1 MDIAV
6 IGAGSWGT
14 ALSQVLASNGHDV
27 RLWARKDS
35 VVEGVNERHRNP
47 RYLTDAELSPRI
59 VATASTEQALVG
71 ADAVVVVT
79 PSSIMRETA
88 RSFEGLVG
96 KDTPIIVC
104 SKGVE
109 EGSGLLPVEVF
120 EAELGNVAR
129 LAVLSGPNHAEEVV
143 KGIPSATVIASQ
155 SEATATFFQ
164 DLFACESFRTY
175 VSDDVCGVELC
186 AAFKNVIAIAVGI
199 SYGIGFGDNTAAL
212 LMTRGVAE
220 MSRLVQAIGGQAI
233 TCMGLA
239 GMGDMIATCTS
250 EHSRNRA
257 FGKYVAEGRTLAQ
270 YQEDTHMV
278 VEGAL
283 ACRTIQTLSRAYRVE
298 LPITDVVRAVVWEG
312 ADAQRAAR
320 VLAGRP
326 LKTEFYGL

>member
-59 VATASTEQALVG
+59 VATASTEQALAG

-96 KDTPIIVC
+96 TDAPIIVC

-129 LAVLSGPNHAEEVV
+129 
-143 KGIPSATVIASQ
+143 
-155 SEATATFFQ
+155 
-164 DLFACESFRTY
+164 
-175 VSDDVCGVELC
+175 
-186 AAFKNVIAIAVGI
+186 
-199 SYGIGFGDNTAAL
+199 
-212 LMTRGVAE
+212 
-220 MSRLVQAIGGQAI
+220 
-233 TCMGLA
+233 
-239 GMGDMIATCTS
+239 
-250 EHSRNRA
+250 
-257 FGKYVAEGRTLAQ
+257 
-270 YQEDTHMV
+270 
-278 VEGAL
+278 
-283 ACRTIQTLSRAYRVE
+283 
-298 LPITDVVRAVVWEG
+298 
-312 ADAQRAAR
+312 
-320 VLAGRP
+320 
-326 LKTEFYGL
+326 

>member
-59 VATASTEQALVG
+59 VATASTEQALAG

-96 KDTPIIVC
+96 KVTPIIVC